1 MHFEVGFASIEAF
14 VPVCAVRTLTSTQKL
29 PVHQSVLSVKKRFK
43 AVCRYAIFAP
53 YRIFLTMEVEIIL
66 NDNILTWFNVV
77 LFWKRI
83 TIMYD
88 NYVW

>member
-1 MHFEVGFASIEAF
+1 MHFEVRFASIEAF

-53 YRIFLTMEVEIIL
+53 YRIFLTMELEVIL
-66 NDNILTWFNVV
+66 NYILTWFNAV
-77 LFWKRI
+77 LFWKII
-83 TIMYD
+83 TIKYD